1 MHPVTLFPF
10 HKETIRIKLLIGC
23 RRSNRYPCSNAGK
36 FSSAR
41 EKLQGARTTGAN
53 VSTRSSPNNVSV
65 FATGLNNPRGLKF
78 GPDGNHYG
86 EMYHQHLEGHLDPR
100 VWHEVETP
108 MRDLINAR
116 PGIRAWWRLY
126 SNWFGEE
133 FVNYVNQVQQ
143 TATPP
148 RMFREPMKDE

>member
-1 MHPVTLFPF
+1 MQTGVLSRLKPALFV
-10 HKETIRIKLLIGC
+10 HDLDLLVDHL
-23 RRSNRYPCSNAGK
+23 A
-36 FSSAR
+36 
-41 EKLQGARTTGAN
+41 
-53 VSTRSSPNNVSV
+53 
-65 FATGLNNPRGLKF
+65 
-78 GPDGNHYG
+78 DHYG